1 MTSLQIVTPPANEPV
16 SLNEAKSHLRVEHD
30 ADDDLITALIVAAR
44 EWVENYLNRAIITQT
59 RKLTIDRFPIYPLRL
74 SGRPIQEITSI
85 KYTDSEGTEGT
96 VDSGEYYLT
105 DSGEVALDYNGQ
117 WPSVILR
124 GPESIHITYDCGY
137 GASLSSVPQ
146 CVRQAVLLLIGTWYE
161 NREGSMLSSSQSYQ
175 NEIPFGVRE
184 LLWPIRDVVV

>member
-1 MTSLQIVTPPANEPV
+1 MNISVVTAPDAEPV
-16 SLNEAKSHLRVEHD
+16 SLTEAKSHLRVEHD
-30 ADDDLITALIVAAR
+30 TDDDLINALIIAAR

-59 RKLTIDRFPIYPLRL
+59 RKLTIDRFPLCPLRL
-74 SGRPIQEITSI
+74 SGRPIQEISSI
-85 KYTDSEGTEGT
+85 KYIDSDGAEGT

-105 DSGEVALDYNGQ
+105 DSGEVALDYGGQ
-117 WPSVILR
+117 WPSVTLR
-124 GPESIHITYDCGY
+124 GPESINITYVCGY
-137 GASLSSVPQ
+137 GDNSSSVPQ